1 MSQVRILAFQFLLHL
16 KIVDKV
22 FQKKHR
28 NPLTWSIADMV
39 NLFVFYYTWQTC
51 NYVLHEKMQK
61 TTLCI
66 LNYNCTKIIYI
77 SSNIALVIA
86 RNHERII
93 CKKVLES
100 RAKSGI
106 PFISTYDLLWFL
118 YPFNRVDFF
127 LNAVR
132 WHQRTPSV
140 MSVIIKMLKPCW
152 NNNFWNTNFWRR

>member
-22 FQKKHR
+22 FQKNTVTLWHGQ
-28 NPLTWSIADMV
+28 LLIWSIY
-39 NLFVFYYTWQTC
+39 LFFITHDNYGWLFYTRKCKRQHYIYW
-51 NYVLHEKMQK
+51 
-61 TTLCI
+61 
-66 LNYNCTKIIYI
+66 NYNCTKIIYI
-77 SSNIALVIA
+77 SSSMALVIA

-132 WHQRTPSV
+132 WHPTHPFSYATDYQ
-140 MSVIIKMLKPCW
+140 
-152 NNNFWNTNFWRR
+152 NA